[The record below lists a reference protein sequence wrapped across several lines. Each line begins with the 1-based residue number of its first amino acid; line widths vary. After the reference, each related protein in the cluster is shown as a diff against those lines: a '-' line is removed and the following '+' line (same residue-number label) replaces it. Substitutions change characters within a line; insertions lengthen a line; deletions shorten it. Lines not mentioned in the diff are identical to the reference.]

1 MNIRRVFVTMT
12 SQDRSDFGFEGVT
25 IARNIHKGHSKSHR
39 QNACNHKDFR
49 ESVNVVNFIFQKS
62 EEKKNLNKGPSNAS
76 KGMRRGFGI
85 LRSQRS
91 QNSQGGD
98 DSWKCRWR

>member
-1 MNIRRVFVTMT
+1 MM
-12 SQDRSDFGFEGVT
+12 SQGHSDSGLEVVT

-39 QNACNHKDFR
+39 KNACNNKYFR

-62 EEKKNLNKGPSNAS
+62 KEKKNINKEPPNVS
-76 KGMRRGFGI
+76 KGMRRGLGI

-91 QNSQGGD
+91 QNSRGGD
-98 DSWKCRWR
+98 DLWACRWRSGW